1 MAGRST
7 FPNVELLLFE
17 LLLQLGD
24 TDLVGRSSGGL
35 LLMLLLMLL
44 MLMLVLL
51 LMTGG
56 FAVLSVC

>member
-7 FPNVELLLFE
+7 FPKVELLLFE

-24 TDLVGRSSGGL
+24 NELGRSSGGFM
-35 LLMLLLMLL
+35 LMLLLMLL
-44 MLMLVLL
+44 MLVLVLL